1 MIINLIRESDSA
13 LHAEAPGVPAHRVA
27 AFPFEDAEREVRRRV
42 LRSLADRA
50 NPPTAVVFVRTW
62 EHSAICDPDSRRPLT
77 VEEVRAGAWPGPTG
91 PTAAQAIAVAAFPE
105 DAGVSEVPVT
115 VEVSAEQVAAP
126 PRSNGVRKR
135 ALKR

>member
-62 EHSAICDPDSRRPLT
+62 EHSH
-77 VEEVRAGAWPGPTG
+77 EGAS
-91 PTAAQAIAVAAFPE
+91 AQAIAVAAFPE
-105 DAGVSEVPVT
+105 DAGVPDVPVT
-115 VEVSAEQVAAP
+115 VDFGPEAGPVPERFDSEWVDPLRVKVSAEQVASS
-126 PRSNGVRKR
+126 PRRRGRK
-135 ALKR
+135 AGT

>member
-27 AFPFEDAEREVRRRV
+27 AFPFEDAEREVRRRC

-62 EHSAICDPDSRRPLT
+62 EHVS
-77 VEEVRAGAWPGPTG
+77 EGAS
-91 PTAAQAIAVAAFPE
+91 AQAIAVAAFPE
-105 DAGVSEVPVT
+105 DAGVSEAQVT
-115 VEVSAEQVAAP
+115 VEVSAEHVAAP
-126 PRSNGVRKR
+126 PRRGRK
-135 ALKR
+135 AKA

>member
-13 LHAEAPGVPAHRVA
+13 LHAEAQGVPSHRVA

-62 EHSAICDPDSRRPLT
+62 ELVTLGVNQGDPCNLDDRSSHPTSERVT
-77 VEEVRAGAWPGPTG
+77 VDDPVR
-91 PTAAQAIAVAAFPE
+91 
-105 DAGVSEVPVT
+105 VPVDP
-115 VEVSAEQVAAP
+115 EQLANP
-126 PRSNGVRKR
+126 PRKARGRKGQP
-135 ALKR
+135 